1 MAFQILTTTAASI
14 TELKRDPMGTF
25 NAGDG
30 APVAILNRNEPASTV
45 FLRHFMLILWIFLR
59 MKNSVVL
66 SMSVRMNASL
76 RSTLMTYKLAFNESA
91 LKEWKKLGHTIQE
104 QFKKSYVNGLK
115 TLGFRLLNYMEE
127 RISTKLSCVVQD
139 TDWCTASKMKLSR

>member
-1 MAFQILTTTAASI
+1 
-14 TELKRDPMGTF
+14 
-25 NAGDG
+25 
-30 APVAILNRNEPASTV
+30 
-45 FLRHFMLILWIFLR
+45 
-59 MKNSVVL
+59 
-66 SMSVRMNASL
+66 
-76 RSTLMTYKLAFNESA
+76 MTYKLAFNESA